1 MSIRNLTISL
11 PDDLV
16 RRAKVL
22 AAERDTSV
30 SAIVRDLLVRE
41 VGAPGDYD
49 AMWEREEQLM
59 DEGILSV
66 GEITWD
72 RDELHTR

>member
-1 MSIRNLTISL
+1 MSTRNLTISL

-30 SAIVRDLLVRE
+30 SAIVRDLLARE

-49 AMWEREEQLM
+49 AVWAQEEQLM

-72 RDELHTR
+72 RDELHAR

>member
-1 MSIRNLTISL
+1 MSTRNLTISL

-30 SAIVRDLLVRE
+30 SAIVRDLLARE

-49 AMWEREEQLM
+49 AVWEQEEQLM

-72 RDELHTR
+72 RDELHAR

>member
-11 PDDLV
+11 PVDLV

-22 AAERDTSV
+22 AAARDTSV
-30 SAIVRDLLVRE
+30 SAIMRELLVRE